1 MDTGLE
7 CVVECL
13 PRVTT
18 LLAIIF
24 NTYRIKDSRKVD
36 KTR

>member
-7 CVVECL
+7 GVVECL

-24 NTYRIKDSRKVD
+24 NTYRIKASRKVD
-36 KTR
+36 QTR